1 MFELILFLLGG
12 YFVLVLIFS
21 YFWSVVIYKLAI
33 SKKIHFIILAIGLYA
48 LWGYYTFWDKKFFIL
63 SMSGFF
69 LTALYFAAFMFFRK
83 DFSKKLV
90 IFSSFVCVFC
100 LWQLEVPQSIILD
113 IAHKNSNLNIK
124 IIDNNYKII
133 TINDKGKIKNNI
145 LFSKSEERLLCDR
158 EEIGCPFIFSFNYPL
173 YDIYIYD
180 EIDLTEKSKNKKI
193 VAKAYGGAYNHTFLG
208 SLGTGIIIA
217 YFWQIRFCMKY
228 TKLIYVLGIAYS
240 SYALLYSF

>member
-90 IFSSFVCVFC
+90 IFSSFVSVFC

-217 YFWQIRFCMKY
+217 YRIDHQEDEIINFLKENQIKQGENND
-228 TKLIYVLGIAYS
+228 KK
-240 SYALLYSF
+240 

>member
-1 MFELILFLLGG
+1 MIILSFIIVFGG

-100 LWQLEVPQSIILD
+100 LWQLEVPQRIILD
-113 IAHKNSNLNIK
+113 ITHKYSNLNIK

-133 TINDKGKIKNNI
+133 TINDQGKIKDNVAFYESKEFI
-145 LFSKSEERLLCDR
+145 LCKR
-158 EEIGCPFIFSFNYPL
+158 ETIGCPFIFSFNYPL

-217 YFWQIRFCMKY
+217 YRIDHQEDEIINFLKENQIKQGENKEF
-228 TKLIYVLGIAYS
+228 
-240 SYALLYSF
+240 

>member
-1 MFELILFLLGG
+1 MLSIIILAS

-69 LTALYFAAFMFFRK
+69 LTALYFAAFMFFHK

-100 LWQLEVPQSIILD
+100 LWQLEVPQRIILD
-113 IAHKNSNLNIK
+113 ITHKYSNLNIK

-133 TINDKGKIKNNI
+133 TINDQGKIKDNVAFYESKEFI
-145 LFSKSEERLLCDR
+145 LCKR
-158 EEIGCPFIFSFNYPL
+158 ETIGCPFIFSFSYPL

-180 EIDLTEKSKNKKI
+180 DIDLTGNGKI
-193 VAKAYGGAYNHTFLG
+193 IAKTYASAYNHTFLSGFG
-208 SLGTGIIIA
+208 SISSVG
-217 YFWQIRFCMKY
+217 K
-228 TKLIYVLGIAYS
+228 GIAAYNI
-240 SYALLYSF
+240 YNKEDEIINFLKENQIKQGENKEF

>member
-21 YFWSVVIYKLAI
+21 YFWSVVIYKLVI

-48 LWGYYTFWDKKFFIL
+48 LWGYYTIWIKELFII
-63 SMSGFF
+63 SGFF
-69 LTALYFAAFMFFRK
+69 VTALYFGGFMFFHK

-100 LWQLEVPQSIILD
+100 LWQLEVPQKIILD
-113 IAHKNSNLNIK
+113 ITHKYSNLNIK

-133 TINDKGKIKNNI
+133 TINDQGKIKNNVAFYESKESI
-145 LFSKSEERLLCDR
+145 LCKWET
-158 EEIGCPFIFSFNYPL
+158 IGCPFIFSFSYPL

-180 EIDLTEKSKNKKI
+180 NIDFTGNKKI
-193 VAKAYGGAYNHTFLG
+193 IAKTYASAYNHTFLSGFADFG
-208 SLGTGIIIA
+208 SVRTGIAAYNIYNKEDEIIN
-217 YFWQIRFCMKY
+217 FLKENQIKQGENKEF
-228 TKLIYVLGIAYS
+228 
-240 SYALLYSF
+240 

>member
-1 MFELILFLLGG
+1 MIFYSFLAG

-48 LWGYYTFWDKKFFIL
+48 LWGYYTFWDKKIFIL

-69 LTALYFAAFMFFRK
+69 LTALYFGGFMFFHK

-100 LWQLEVPQSIILD
+100 LWQLEVPQRIILD
-113 IAHKNSNLNIK
+113 ITHKYSNLNIK

-133 TINDKGKIKNNI
+133 TINDQGKIKNNVAFYESKEFI
-145 LFSKSEERLLCDR
+145 LCKR
-158 EEIGCPFIFSFNYPL
+158 ETIGCPFIFSFSYPL

-180 EIDLTEKSKNKKI
+180 NIDFTGNKKI
-193 VAKAYGGAYNHTFLG
+193 IAKTYASAYNHTFLSGFADFG
-208 SLGTGIIIA
+208 SVRTGIAAYNIYNKEDEIIN
-217 YFWQIRFCMKY
+217 FLKENQIKQGENKEF
-228 TKLIYVLGIAYS
+228 
-240 SYALLYSF
+240 

>member
-100 LWQLEVPQSIILD
+100 LWQLEVPQRIILD
-113 IAHKNSNLNIK
+113 ITHKYSNLNIK

-133 TINDKGKIKNNI
+133 TINDQGKIKDNVAFYESKESI
-145 LFSKSEERLLCDR
+145 LCKWET
-158 EEIGCPFIFSFNYPL
+158 IGCPFIFSFSYPL

-180 EIDLTEKSKNKKI
+180 NIDFTGNKKI
-193 VAKAYGGAYNHTFLG
+193 IAKTYASAYNHTFLSGLG
-208 SLGTGIIIA
+208 SMSSVG
-217 YFWQIRFCMKY
+217 K
-228 TKLIYVLGIAYS
+228 GIAAYNI
-240 SYALLYSF
+240 YNQEDEIINFLKENQIKQGENKEF

>member
-1 MFELILFLLGG
+1 MFLLSIIILVS

-69 LTALYFAAFMFFRK
+69 LTALYFGGFMFFHK

-100 LWQLEVPQSIILD
+100 LWQLEVPQKIILD
-113 IAHKNSNLNIK
+113 ITHKYSNLNIK

-133 TINDKGKIKNNI
+133 TINDQGKIKNNI
-145 LFSKSEERLLCDR
+145 LFSESKEVFLC
-158 EEIGCPFIFSFNYPL
+158 EWETIGCPFIFSFNYPL

-180 EIDLTEKSKNKKI
+180 DIDLTGNGKI
-193 VAKAYGGAYNHTFLG
+193 IAKTYASAYNHTFLSGFG
-208 SLGTGIIIA
+208 SISSVG
-217 YFWQIRFCMKY
+217 K
-228 TKLIYVLGIAYS
+228 GIAAYNI
-240 SYALLYSF
+240 YNKEDEIINFLKENQIKQGENNGTK

>member
-1 MFELILFLLGG
+1 MLSIIILAS

-48 LWGYYTFWDKKFFIL
+48 LWGYYTFWDKRLFII
-63 SMSGFF
+63 SGFF
-69 LTALYFAAFMFFRK
+69 VTALYFGGFMFFHK

-100 LWQLEVPQSIILD
+100 LWQLEVPQRIILD
-113 IAHKNSNLNIK
+113 ITHKYSNLNIK

-133 TINDKGKIKNNI
+133 TINDQGKIKNNVA
-145 LFSKSEERLLCDR
+145 FYESKEVFLC
-158 EEIGCPFIFSFNYPL
+158 EWETIGCPFIFSFSYPL

-180 EIDLTEKSKNKKI
+180 NIDFTGNKKI
-193 VAKAYGGAYNHTFLG
+193 IAKTYASAYNHTFLSGFADFG
-208 SLGTGIIIA
+208 SV
-217 YFWQIRFCMKY
+217 RK
-228 TKLIYVLGIAYS
+228 GIAAYNI
-240 SYALLYSF
+240 YNKEDEIINFLKENQIKQGENNGTK

>member
-48 LWGYYTFWDKKFFIL
+48 LWGYYTIWIKELFII
-63 SMSGFF
+63 SGFF
-69 LTALYFAAFMFFRK
+69 VTALYFAAFMFFHK

-100 LWQLEVPQSIILD
+100 LWQLEVPQRIILD
-113 IAHKNSNLNIK
+113 ITHKYSNLNIK

-133 TINDKGKIKNNI
+133 TINDQGKIKDNVAFYESKESI
-145 LFSKSEERLLCDR
+145 LCKR
-158 EEIGCPFIFSFNYPL
+158 ETIGCPFIFSFSYPL

-180 EIDLTEKSKNKKI
+180 NIDFTGNKKI
-193 VAKAYGGAYNHTFLG
+193 IAKTYASAYNHTFLSGLG
-208 SLGTGIIIA
+208 SMSSVGTGIAAYGIYNQEDEIIN
-217 YFWQIRFCMKY
+217 FLKENQIKQGENKEF
-228 TKLIYVLGIAYS
+228 
-240 SYALLYSF
+240 

>member
-1 MFELILFLLGG
+1 MIILSFIIVFGG

-48 LWGYYTFWDKKFFIL
+48 LWGYYTFWDKRFFIL

-124 IIDNNYKII
+124 IIDKNYKII

-145 LFSKSEERLLCDR
+145 LFSESEERFLC
-158 EEIGCPFIFSFNYPL
+158 EWKKIGCPFIFSFSYPL

-180 EIDLTEKSKNKKI
+180 NINFTGNKKVI
-193 VAKAYGGAYNHTFLG
+193 AKAYGGAYNHTFLG

-217 YFWQIRFCMKY
+217 YRIYNQEDEIINFLKENQIKQ
-228 TKLIYVLGIAYS
+228 
-240 SYALLYSF
+240 

>member
-1 MFELILFLLGG
+1 MFELILFVFGVS
-12 YFVLVLIFS
+12 FVLVLIFS

-48 LWGYYTFWDKKFFIL
+48 LWGYYTFWDKRLFII
-63 SMSGFF
+63 SGFF
-69 LTALYFAAFMFFRK
+69 VTALYFAAFMFFRK

-100 LWQLEVPQSIILD
+100 LWQLEVPQKIILD
-113 IAHKNSNLNIK
+113 ITHKYSNLNIK

-133 TINDKGKIKNNI
+133 TINDQGKIKDNVA
-145 LFSKSEERLLCDR
+145 FYESKEVFLC
-158 EEIGCPFIFSFNYPL
+158 EWETIGCPFIFSFNYPL

-208 SLGTGIIIA
+208 SLDTGIIIA
-217 YFWQIRFCMKY
+217 YRIDHQEDEIINFLKENQIKQGENND
-228 TKLIYVLGIAYS
+228 KK
-240 SYALLYSF
+240 

>member
-1 MFELILFLLGG
+1 MIFYSFLAG

-90 IFSSFVCVFC
+90 IFSSFVCGFC
-100 LWQLEVPQSIILD
+100 LWQLEIPQSMFVRAIG
-113 IAHKNSNLNIK
+113 IK
-124 IIDNNYKII
+124 IHINDNDYVVLEDKNRLGREDNVLLEDVETNYIFKKQNIYICNSIDCKSDKKII
-133 TINDKGKIKNNI
+133 GNVSTPT
-145 LFSKSEERLLCDR
+145 LPRS
-158 EEIGCPFIFSFNYPL
+158 
-173 YDIYIYD
+173 
-180 EIDLTEKSKNKKI
+180 
-193 VAKAYGGAYNHTFLG
+193 FLG
-208 SLGTGIIIA
+208 CINLTGRCLGNITPSST
-217 YFWQIRFCMKY
+217 QE
-228 TKLIYVLGIAYS
+228 YVLKYLKENQIKQGENKE
-240 SYALLYSF
+240 F

>member
-1 MFELILFLLGG
+1 MLSIIILAS

-48 LWGYYTFWDKKFFIL
+48 LWGYYTLWSKELFII
-63 SMSGFF
+63 SGFF

-133 TINDKGKIKNNI
+133 TINDQGKIKNNVA
-145 LFSKSEERLLCDR
+145 FYESKEVFLC
-158 EEIGCPFIFSFNYPL
+158 EWETIGCPFIFSFSYPL

-180 EIDLTEKSKNKKI
+180 NIDFTGNKKI
-193 VAKAYGGAYNHTFLG
+193 IAKTYASAYNHTFLSGFADFG
-208 SLGTGIIIA
+208 SVRTGIAAYGIYNKEDEIIN
-217 YFWQIRFCMKY
+217 FLKENQIKQGENKEF
-228 TKLIYVLGIAYS
+228 
-240 SYALLYSF
+240 

>member
-1 MFELILFLLGG
+1 MLSIIILAS

-69 LTALYFAAFMFFRK
+69 LTALYFAAFMFFHK

-100 LWQLEVPQSIILD
+100 LWQLEIPQKVFVSLIGTKINITDNDYVILENQDNFGRKDNIWIDDWVKYKNFLGYMSFYKAD
-113 IAHKNSNLNIK
+113 ILICDELDCKGNKKKIGEISMPSMPRSTLGCINLTGRCLGDITTDYVNSKEFINYLKEQSHKNK
-124 IIDNNYKII
+124 
-133 TINDKGKIKNNI
+133 
-145 LFSKSEERLLCDR
+145 
-158 EEIGCPFIFSFNYPL
+158 
-173 YDIYIYD
+173 
-180 EIDLTEKSKNKKI
+180 
-193 VAKAYGGAYNHTFLG
+193 
-208 SLGTGIIIA
+208 
-217 YFWQIRFCMKY
+217 Q
-228 TKLIYVLGIAYS
+228 
-240 SYALLYSF
+240 

>member
-1 MFELILFLLGG
+1 MFELILFVFGVS
-12 YFVLVLIFS
+12 FVLVLIFS

-69 LTALYFAAFMFFRK
+69 LTALYFGGFMFFHK

-133 TINDKGKIKNNI
+133 TINDQGKIKNNI
-145 LFSKSEERLLCDR
+145 LFSESKEFILCKR
-158 EEIGCPFIFSFNYPL
+158 ETIGCPFIFSFSYPL

-180 EIDLTEKSKNKKI
+180 DIDLTGNGKI
-193 VAKAYGGAYNHTFLG
+193 IAKTYASAYNHTFLG

-217 YFWQIRFCMKY
+217 YRIDHQEDEIINFLKENQIKQGENKEF
-228 TKLIYVLGIAYS
+228 
-240 SYALLYSF
+240 

>member
-1 MFELILFLLGG
+1 MLSIIILAS

-48 LWGYYTFWDKKFFIL
+48 LWGYYTIWIKELFII
-63 SMSGFF
+63 SGFF

-133 TINDKGKIKNNI
+133 TINDQGKIKNNVA
-145 LFSKSEERLLCDR
+145 FYESKEVFLC
-158 EEIGCPFIFSFNYPL
+158 EWETIGCPFIFSFNYPL

-180 EIDLTEKSKNKKI
+180 NIDYTGNKKI
-193 VAKAYGGAYNHTFLG
+193 IAKTYASAYNHTFLSGFADFG
-208 SLGTGIIIA
+208 SVRTGIAAYNIYNQEDEIIN
-217 YFWQIRFCMKY
+217 FLKENQIKQKEF
-228 TKLIYVLGIAYS
+228 
-240 SYALLYSF
+240 

>member
-1 MFELILFLLGG
+1 MFELILFVFGVS
-12 YFVLVLIFS
+12 FVLVLIFS
-21 YFWSVVIYKLAI
+21 YFWSVVIYKLVI

-145 LFSKSEERLLCDR
+145 LFSKSEEMLLCDR
-158 EEIGCPFIFSFNYPL
+158 EEIGCPFIFSFSYPL

-180 EIDLTEKSKNKKI
+180 NIDFTGNKKI
-193 VAKAYGGAYNHTFLG
+193 IAKTYASAYNHTFLSGFG
-208 SLGTGIIIA
+208 SISSIG
-217 YFWQIRFCMKY
+217 K
-228 TKLIYVLGIAYS
+228 GIAAYNI
-240 SYALLYSF
+240 YNQKDEIINFLKENQIKQGENNGTK